1 MMPTVHCLLLSLL
14 IFSLGLLPSPGRAQ
28 DLPIFDA
35 HIHYNRPDWD
45 VYPSQAILKIMER
58 AGIRHALVSSTP
70 DDGTLK
76 LFDKDPKRIV
86 PFLRPYRTSEDPFTW
101 YKDPTIP
108 AYLERRLKR
117 QVYKGIGEFHISQGE
132 TDTSVIRWLVD
143 TSVHKGLFLHA
154 HTDDAAIVELFAL
167 RPEVKILWA
176 HAGISVPAQTVG
188 KLLER
193 YPNLWIELSLRED
206 VAPGG
211 ELAPAWRALFLRN
224 SDRVMVGTDT
234 WATSRWEEVIGTLKD
249 VRFWLRLLPGEVAE
263 KIAYKNAERIFGIR

>member
-1 MMPTVHCLLLSLL
+1 MVHFLLLAPL
-14 IFSLGLLPSPGRAQ
+14 IFFLGLVPIPGRAQ
-28 DLPIFDA
+28 DLPIFDT
-35 HIHYNRPDWD
+35 HIHYNRPDWA
-45 VYPSQAILKIMER
+45 VYPPRTILKIMER

-108 AYLERRLKR
+108 AYLERRLER
-117 QVYKGIGEFHISQGE
+117 QVYKGIGEFHISQGQ
-132 TDTSVIRWLVD
+132 TDTPVIRWIVD
-143 TSVHKGLFLHA
+143 ASVRKGLFLHA
-154 HTDDAAIVELFAL
+154 HTDDVAIVELFAL

-193 YPNLWIELSLRED
+193 YQNLWIELSIRND

-211 ELAPAWRALFLRN
+211 ELAPDWRALFLRN
-224 SDRVMVGTDT
+224 PDRVMVGTDT

-249 VRFWLRLLPGEVAE
+249 VRFWLRQLPSEVAE
-263 KIAYKNAERIFGIR
+263 KIAYKNAERIFGNR